1 MLWETFY
8 QGYFELIF
16 NEGSRSRN
24 NRNVWIK
31 NSERMVSHK
40 KDGIWPWDGK
50 GFVFSGHKQR
60 DSTKSLLFA
69 RAWDKGAEGH
79 QTKHKLGG
87 NGFF

>member
-1 MLWETFY
+1 MPWEILQ

-16 NEGSRSRN
+16 SEGSRSRS

-31 NSERMVSHK
+31 NSERTMSHK
-40 KDGIWPWDGK
+40 KDGIWPWEGK
-50 GFVFSGHKQR
+50 DASSVDTEGILNR
-60 DSTKSLLFA
+60 ELLFV